1 MTIERKIAKAFKLNN
16 KTWLKHSNPWSVY
29 TRFTVLPIIFL
40 AIWSRSWVGGWWAL
54 GFIVLSIIWTFV
66 NPHLFPKPKT
76 TKRWVSKS
84 VMGERVYINRD
95 EVPIPARHKYMPN
108 ITNAIGIFGLV
119 LSIYGLVE
127 YHLVYVVLGYLFT
140 VVGKMWYLD
149 RMVWILEDMMH
160 VEEYKK
166 WIY

>member
-1 MTIERKIAKAFKLNN
+1 MTIEKKIANFFKL
-16 KTWLKHSNPWSVY
+16 TDEAWLKHSSPWSVY
-29 TRFTVLPIIFL
+29 TRFLSLPFIFA
-40 AIWSRSWVGGWWAL
+40 AIWSRFWLGWWSLVPLAL
-54 GFIVLSIIWTFV
+54 AIVFTFV

-108 ITNAIGIFGLV
+108 ITNAIGIFGLAI
-119 LSIYGLVE
+119 SIYGLVE
-127 YHLVYVVLGYLFT
+127 YHLVYVVIGYLFT